1 MVNTAITLYELNL
14 FTTSTAQYNAYGRGS
29 SNPQSILYIFE
40 ESVMGLRLVT
50 TSTSTE
56 GMYTSGPL
64 IILRSQR

>member
-1 MVNTAITLYELNL
+1 MVNTATTLYELNL

-40 ESVMGLRLVT
+40 ESGMDLRLVT
-50 TSTSTE
+50 TSTST
-56 GMYTSGPL
+56 GRMYTSGPL